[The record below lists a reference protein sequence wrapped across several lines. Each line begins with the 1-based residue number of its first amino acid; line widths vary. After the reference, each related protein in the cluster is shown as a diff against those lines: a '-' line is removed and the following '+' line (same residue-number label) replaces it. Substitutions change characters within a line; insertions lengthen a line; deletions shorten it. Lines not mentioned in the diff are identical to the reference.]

1 MDHVGVLAS
10 LFPVIHGWLEGIFI
24 GLLALLVA
32 LVGAFAAYL
41 IWNQF
46 RNPARRP
53 GSPGSRL

>member
-1 MDHVGVLAS
+1 VSALAS
-10 LFPVIHGWLEGIFI
+10 FFPVIHGWLEGIFI